1 MTFAELVIKFETQGN
16 DKALRDVRSIEV
28 ELKKVSNSSV
38 TAANKISSSMTK
50 IGQSSKSASFF
61 QTFGSTVNNQFQQAA
76 ASTVP
81 FGNNLLELVQTFALL
96 QISSKGLKSSILAIS
111 SEGIAKLATG
121 IANTADRFGKFI
133 QKRRDLENA
142 KIAPFLP
149 SLAMGTATE
158 GTLQYIAKVQKTTQ
172 NLDMLRSKLLGVNNA
187 LARFA
192 SGAGVAGS
200 GIEKFASIL
209 SNTIMFLTNTTAFL
223 IGATAAMVAFT
234 AAAVAMDIAI
244 AKSTV
249 EAAFNFEQ
257 LQARLSALTTPE
269 KATDIL
275 AFVRKLAEP
284 SNFTTQQLA
293 EASVQLEAFGL
304 NSKRILPIMAQLGM
318 AFGADTEKLRLLTD
332 MFGRLSQG
340 QLPDVQVMA
349 QFGLSKSKLMKEGI
363 KFDNQGSLVSS
374 TREVMVAIEKIVTR
388 DYGKIFDKMANTGNA
403 KLASLTDVFER
414 LKISVGMQLAETAK
428 GAISSFT
435 DVLIA
440 IEKSGILEQA
450 ARTMILP
457 FQALAN
463 AFGAEGKSG
472 IFSNAQ
478 IQIASFVGA
487 FVAGFEELNIQTA
500 LFIERMGL
508 IGKLIADFGTMNPQA
523 AVKNF
528 TNLTKNLKGTYAP
541 SRLFNRGEE
550 IVYKLLDQMQ
560 NQGPAANI
568 KDLFDKN
575 KLGDFGNLEDLLK
588 KDKDKKDKQQRTLD
602 LIQQNTKTQNEITLR
617 NLTYGGGELAAQGLS
632 AVEMSGFRSV
642 SSPQINASNDI
653 VRGIEKIVRGY
664 SNSNNLNFS
673 FRRS

>member
-28 ELKKVSNSSV
+28 ELKKVSSSSV
-38 TAANKISSSMTK
+38 NAANKISSSMTR

-96 QISSKGLKSSILAIS
+96 SISSKSLKSSILSIS
-111 SEGIAKLATG
+111 TEGIAGLATG
-121 IANTADRFGKFI
+121 LANVSDKFGKFI
-133 QKRRDLENA
+133 QKRRDIENA
-142 KIAPFLP
+142 KIAPLLP
-149 SLAMGTATE
+149 SIAMGTITDDNLKFVE
-158 GTLQYIAKVQKTTQ
+158 KIQKTTMF
-172 NLDMLRSKLLGVNNA
+172 LESLRSKLLGVNRS
-187 LARFA
+187 LANFA

-200 GIEKFASIL
+200 GIEKFAAGLAS
-209 SNTIMFLTNTTAFL
+209 TIMFLGNATGFL
-223 IGATAAMVAFT
+223 IGATAAMIAFT
-234 AAAVAMDIAI
+234 GAAVAMNLAI

-275 AFVRKLAEP
+275 GFVRKLAEP

-318 AFGADTEKLRLLTD
+318 AFGADSEKLRLLTD

-340 QLPDVQVMA
+340 QLPDAQVMA
-349 QFGLSKSKLMKEGI
+349 QFGISKSKLMKEGI
-363 KFDNQGSLVSS
+363 KFDNQGSLLSS

-435 DVLIA
+435 NVLTA
-440 IEKSGILEQA
+440 IEKSGLLERA
-450 ARTMILP
+450 AKSMLIP
-457 FQALAN
+457 FEALGK
-463 AFGAEGKSG
+463 AFGAEGNTG

-478 IQIASFVGA
+478 IQIASFVGT
-487 FVAGFEELNIQTA
+487 FIAGFEELNIQTG

-508 IGKLIADFGTMNPQA
+508 IGKLVADFATMNPQT

-528 TNLTKNLKGTYAP
+528 AALAKNLTGTYAP
-541 SRLFNRGEE
+541 SRMIEKGTDYSMSILAN
-550 IVYKLLDQMQ
+550 MQ
-560 NQGPAANI
+560 NQGPGVNI
-568 KDLFDKN
+568 KDLIKDS
-575 KLGDFGNLEDLLK
+575 KLTDFGKLEDLLK
-588 KDKDKKDKQQRTLD
+588 GDKSKKDKNQRTLD

-632 AVEMSGFRSV
+632 AVQMSGLRSV
-642 SSPQINASNDI
+642 SSPGINASNDI
-653 VRGIEKIVRGY
+653 VRGVEKIVRGY

-673 FRRS
+673 FKRS

>member
-38 TAANKISSSMTK
+38 NAANKISSSMTR

-81 FGNNLLELVQTFALL
+81 FGNNLLELLQTFALL
-96 QISSKGLKSSILAIS
+96 KISSKGLKSSILAIS
-111 SEGIAKLATG
+111 SEGISAFAAG
-121 IANTADRFGKFI
+121 IGLLGKKVADFSRNTATKIQYDMPFGITPDLDPGEMTKFQNFI
-133 QKRRDLENA
+133 FEMPFKLENFSD
-142 KIAPFLP
+142 KL
-149 SLAMGTATE
+149 G
-158 GTLQYIAKVQKTTQ
+158 
-172 NLDMLRSKLLGVNNA
+172 NLSNKFFN
-187 LARFA
+187 FA

-200 GIEKFASIL
+200 SIEKFASALSGIL
-209 SNTIMFLTNTTAFL
+209 LFLTNTTALL
-223 IGATAAMVAFT
+223 IGATVAMAAFS
-234 AAAVAMDIAI
+234 AAAVSMNIAI
-244 AKSTV
+244 ARSTV

-257 LQARLSALTTPE
+257 LQARLEALTTPE

-275 AFVRKLAEP
+275 QFVRQLAEP

-318 AFGADTEKLRLLTD
+318 AFGADAEKLRLLTD

-349 QFGLSKSKLMKEGI
+349 QFGISKSKLMKEGV
-363 KFDNQGSLVSS
+363 KFDAQGSLVSS
-374 TREVMVAIEKIVTR
+374 TRSVMVAIEKIVTR

-414 LKISVGMQLAETAK
+414 LKVSVGNQLAETAK
-428 GAISSFT
+428 GAITSFT
-435 DVLIA
+435 NVLIA
-440 IEKSGILEQA
+440 IEKTGLLEKA
-450 ARTMILP
+450 AKSMLIP
-457 FQALAN
+457 FEALGKV
-463 AFGAEGKSG
+463 FGAEGNTG

-478 IQIASFVGA
+478 IQIAAFVGT
-487 FVAGFEELNIQTA
+487 FIAGFEELNIQTG

-508 IGKLIADFGTMNPQA
+508 IGKLVADFATMNPQT

-528 TNLTKNLKGTYAP
+528 RNLAKNLTGTYAP
-541 SRLFNRGEE
+541 TRMVDKGTDYAQRILGMMKFLENEPGT
-550 IVYKLLDQMQ
+550 
-560 NQGPAANI
+560 NI
-568 KDLFDKN
+568 KDLIDKS
-575 KLGDFGNLEDLLK
+575 KLTDFGKLEDLLK
-588 KDKDKKDKQQRTLD
+588 GDKSAKDKSQRTLD

-632 AVEMSGFRSV
+632 AVQMSGFRSV
-642 SSPQINASNDI
+642 SSPGINASNDI
-653 VRGIEKIVRGY
+653 VRGVEKIVRGY

-673 FRRS
+673 FKRS

>member
-38 TAANKISSSMTK
+38 NAANKISSSMTR

-76 ASTVP
+76 ASTIP

-96 QISSKGLKSSILAIS
+96 QISSKSLKSSILAIS

-149 SLAMGTATE
+149 SLAMGTATDD
-158 GTLQYIAKVQKTTQ
+158 TLKYIAKIQKTTQ
-172 NLDMLRSKLLGVNNA
+172 FLEILRSKILGVNNS

-200 GIEKFASIL
+200 GIEKFAAGL
-209 SNTIMFLTNTTAFL
+209 SNTIMFLGNTTGFL

-234 AAAVAMDIAI
+234 AATVAMDIAI

-269 KATDIL
+269 RATDIL

-318 AFGADTEKLRLLTD
+318 AFGADAEKLRLLTD

-414 LKISVGMQLAETAK
+414 LKISVGNQLADTAK
-428 GAISSFT
+428 GAITSFT
-435 DVLIA
+435 NVLMA
-440 IEKSGILEQA
+440 IEKSGLLERA
-450 ARTMILP
+450 AKSMLIP
-457 FQALAN
+457 FEALGK
-463 AFGAEGKSG
+463 AFGAEGNTG

-487 FVAGFEELNIQTA
+487 FIAGFEELNIQTG
-500 LFIERMGL
+500 LFIERMAL
-508 IGKLIADFGTMNPQA
+508 IGKLVADFATMNPQT

-528 TNLTKNLKGTYAP
+528 AALAKNLTGTYAP
-541 SRLFNRGEE
+541 SRMIQKGTDYSMAILAN
-550 IVYKLLDQMQ
+550 MQ
-560 NQGPAANI
+560 NQGPGINI
-568 KDLFDKN
+568 KDLFDIG
-575 KLGDFGNLEDLLK
+575 KLGDFGKLEDLLK
-588 KDKDKKDKQQRTLD
+588 GDKDKKDKQQRTLD

-632 AVEMSGFRSV
+632 AVQMSGLRTV
-642 SSPQINASNDI
+642 SSPGINAGNDI
-653 VRGIEKIVRGY
+653 VRGVEKIVRGY

>member
-16 DKALRDVRSIEV
+16 DKVLRDVRSIEV
-28 ELKKVSNSSV
+28 ELKKVSSSSV
-38 TAANKISSSMTK
+38 NAANKISSSMTR
-50 IGQSSKSASFF
+50 ISQSSKSASFF

-96 QISSKGLKSSILAIS
+96 SISSKSLKSSILSIS
-111 SEGIAKLATG
+111 TEGIAGLATG
-121 IANTADRFGKFI
+121 LANASDKFGKFI
-133 QKRRDLENA
+133 QRRRDIENA
-142 KIAPFLP
+142 KIAPLLP
-149 SLAMGTATE
+149 SIAMGTITDDNLKFVE
-158 GTLQYIAKVQKTTQ
+158 KIQKTTMF
-172 NLDMLRSKLLGVNNA
+172 LESLRSKLLGVNRS
-187 LARFA
+187 LANFA

-200 GIEKFASIL
+200 GIEKFAAGLAS
-209 SNTIMFLTNTTAFL
+209 TIMFLGNATGFL

-234 AAAVAMDIAI
+234 AAAVSMNLAI

-275 AFVRKLAEP
+275 SFVRKLAEP

-318 AFGADTEKLRLLTD
+318 AFGADAEKLRLLTD
-332 MFGRLSQG
+332 MFGRLGQG
-340 QLPDVQVMA
+340 QLPDQQVMA
-349 QFGLSKSKLMKEGI
+349 QFGISKSKLMKEGI

-374 TREVMVAIEKIVTR
+374 TREVMIAIEKIVTR

-435 DVLIA
+435 NVLIA
-440 IEKSGILEQA
+440 IEKSGLLERA
-450 ARTMILP
+450 AKSMLIP
-457 FQALAN
+457 FEALGK
-463 AFGAEGKSG
+463 AFGAEGNTG

-478 IQIASFVGA
+478 IQIASFVGT
-487 FVAGFEELNIQTA
+487 FIAGFEELNIQTG

-508 IGKLIADFGTMNPQA
+508 IGKLVADFATMNPQA

-528 TNLTKNLKGTYAP
+528 TALAKNLTGTYAP
-541 SRLFNRGEE
+541 SRMIQKGTDYSMSILAN
-550 IVYKLLDQMQ
+550 MQ
-560 NQGPAANI
+560 NQGPSANI
-568 KDLFDKN
+568 KDLFDTS
-575 KLGDFGNLEDLLK
+575 KLGDFGKLEDLLK
-588 KDKDKKDKQQRTLD
+588 GDKSIKDKQTRTLD

-632 AVEMSGFRSV
+632 AVQMSGFRSV
-642 SSPQINASNDI
+642 GSPGVNAGNDI
-653 VRGIEKIVRGY
+653 VRGVEKIVRGY

-673 FRRS
+673 FKRS